1 MQLTTKTVEQRIRD
15 GLFAKHKVGDNNDDL
30 VKAIYEMFNKFS
42 SRYTPEWLRLEDNES
57 VYHGDHWSQSPYTT
71 QKIEDDTNAPK
82 PKTPMIHSAIES
94 VTADVMQDLPEIV
107 IKPDAYGSK
116 ISARVLSHV
125 SNQELESC
133 RFGAQWRDF
142 AHDAFVGGWTVY
154 ESGYDPDMNAGNG
167 GAFIRNVVNTNFM
180 CDPETVDIQDGRACF
195 KFVRRPRDWFA
206 QRYPDQYEY
215 MTDDLDIPST
225 DTYSATTVPTS
236 SDERMRLIEAWFRVY
251 NPKTNKYQVHFV
263 QVAGHQLL
271 YNSAEDYPNGYY
283 DHGEYPFVVVP
294 LFPEKGSALGFG
306 LVDLYKDMQ
315 RYSDKLDQF
324 ILKNA
329 FLASANRMLNTDAS
343 GFKDEDLADWSKEIV
358 HGDQIGGLQWFDTK
372 PLPGYLFQYV
382 QLMRQNIKEGSGA
395 NDQAQGKTSG
405 GVTAKSAIVALQ
417 EMATKRSRT
426 VSDVLHEGFK
436 TSARQMLA
444 VLRQHHT
451 MSREVAVVLDGH
463 ELLFEYDRNK
473 IKPKAVDGQAP
484 SKAQYESLVRVLTN
498 GFKKKELPIEY
509 FVDVK
514 TVRQTE
520 YEKMANNE
528 LVFELMQRVP
538 NADPVYMLE
547 LLDIPNKD
555 LYIEKIR
562 LAQRSGMVALQQ
574 QVAQLQEIVKQQS
587 EQVQAAEEARQAA
600 TAIIQSKQSQAPA
613 QGAPRQQA

>member
-1 MQLTTKTVEQRIRD
+1 MQLTTKTIEQRIRD
-15 GLFAKHKVGDNNDDL
+15 GLFAKHKAGDQNDDF
-30 VKAIYEMFNKFS
+30 VKAIYELFSKFAA
-42 SRYTPEWLRLEDNES
+42 RYTQEWLRLEDNER

-71 QKIEDDTNAPK
+71 QKLEDDTNAPK

-94 VTADVMQDLPEIV
+94 VTADVMQDLPEVV
-107 IKPDAYGSK
+107 IQPDSFGSK
-116 ISARVLSHV
+116 ISARVLTKV

-133 RFGAQWRDF
+133 RFGRQWRDF

-154 ESGYDPDMNAGNG
+154 ESGYDPDMNAGLG

-206 QRYPDQYEY
+206 QRYPDLYEY
-215 MTDDLDIPST
+215 MTDDLDIPAT

-236 SDERMRLIEAWFRVY
+236 SDERMRLIEAWIRVY

-271 YNSAEDYPNGYY
+271 YNSAEEYPNGYY
-283 DHGEYPFVVVP
+283 DHGEYPFVVTP

-395 NDQAQGKTSG
+395 NDQAQGKTGG

-436 TSARQMLA
+436 ASARQMLA

-451 MSREVAVVLDGH
+451 MSREVTVVLDGH
-463 ELLFEYDRNK
+463 ELLFEYDRNQ
-473 IKPKAVDGQAP
+473 IKPKSIDGQVP
-484 SKAQYESLVRVLTN
+484 SKAQYESLVRVITKGL
-498 GFKKKELPIEY
+498 KKKELPIEY

-600 TAIIQSKQSQAPA
+600 TSIIQSKQPQA
-613 QGAPRQQA
+613 QGAQRQQA

>member
-1 MQLTTKTVEQRIRD
+1 MQLTTKTIEQRIRD
-15 GLFAKHKVGDNNDDL
+15 GLFAKHRAGDKTDDF
-30 VKAIYEMFNKFS
+30 VNAIYELFSKFAA
-42 SRYTPEWLRLEDNES
+42 RYTTEWLRLEDNER

-71 QKIEDDTNAPK
+71 QKVEDDTNAPK
-82 PKTPMIHSAIES
+82 PTTPMIHSAIES

-107 IKPDAYGSK
+107 IQPDSSGSK
-116 ISARVLSHV
+116 ISARVLTRV

-133 RFGAQWRDF
+133 RFGSQWRDF

-154 ESGYDPDMNAGNG
+154 ESGFDQDMNAGFG
-167 GAFIRNVVNTNFM
+167 GAFVRNVVNTNFM
-180 CDPETVDIQDGRACF
+180 CDPETVNIQDGRACF

-206 QRYPDQYEY
+206 QRYPDLYEY
-215 MTDDLDIPST
+215 MTDDLDIPAT
-225 DTYSATTVPTS
+225 DTYTATTVQTS

-251 NPKTNKYQVHFV
+251 NPKTNKYQIHFV

-271 YNSAEDYPNGYY
+271 YSSADEYKDGYY
-283 DHGEYPFVVVP
+283 DHGEYPFVVTP

-329 FLASANRMLNTDAS
+329 FLASANRLLNTDMG
-343 GFKDEDLADWSKEIV
+343 GFKDEDLVDWSKEVV
-358 HGDQIGGLQWFDTK
+358 HGENLGGLQWFDTK

-395 NDQAQGKTSG
+395 NDQAQGKSG
-405 GVTAKSAIVALQ
+405 SGITARSAIVALQ

-436 TSARQMLA
+436 ASARQMLS

-451 MSREVAVVLDGH
+451 MSREVTVVMEGH
-463 ELLFEYDRNK
+463 EFIFEYDRNQ
-473 IKPKAVDGQAP
+473 IKPRAVDN
-484 SKAQYESLVRVLTN
+484 KVLTKTEYESFVRVIKQ

-528 LVFELMQRVP
+528 LVFELMAKVP
-538 NADPVYMLE
+538 NADPVLMLE

-555 LYIEKIR
+555 MYLEKMR
-562 LAQRSGMVALQQ
+562 LAQRSETVVLRQENE
-574 QVAQLQEIVKQQS
+574 QLKEIVKQQS
-587 EQVQAAEEARQAA
+587 EQLQSTEEARQAA
-600 TAIIQSKQSQAPA
+600 TAIIREKQAAQQQKPKQA
-613 QGAPRQQA
+613 